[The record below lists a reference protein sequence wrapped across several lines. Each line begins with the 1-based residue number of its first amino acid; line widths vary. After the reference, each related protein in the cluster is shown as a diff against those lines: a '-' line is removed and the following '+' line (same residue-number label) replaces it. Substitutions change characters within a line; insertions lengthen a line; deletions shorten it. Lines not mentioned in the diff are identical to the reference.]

1 MTEQEWLGNNQL
13 SLDIWSKKYRYKD
26 ESFEQWLDRVSG
38 NNSEIKRLIREKK
51 FLFGGRTLANR
62 GIPNSGSFS
71 NCYSIGYVPDSLE
84 GIMDVAT
91 KIAMTFKAQGGQGLS
106 LSKIRPKGSIIA
118 GQYPSDGIVPFMNI
132 FNTVTESVS
141 QGGSRKGA
149 LIMSIDAW
157 HPEAETFIKIKED
170 FNKINKANLS
180 VEIDDDFME
189 HVAYDS
195 NQLVECKSVSGDLY
209 TVNPI
214 KIFNTICESA
224 WKSAEPGIL
233 FADRLRNYN
242 MMEFVDNY
250 QIETTNPCGEQPL
263 PKHGACNLCS
273 INISE
278 YVIDPYTPKARID
291 YLELKKDIETIVS
304 EMDKVL
310 EENLDRHA
318 LPEQKE
324 MARKYRNIGCG
335 IMGLADL
342 FVKLGIR
349 YGSADSIGIASHLM
363 KFIFRESVKV
373 SAANGRIYG
382 SFPGYDPKVWDS
394 TIIKNAFTE
403 EEIKELKKQNTL
415 RNCSLLSIAPTGSIG
430 TMLNISTGVEPF
442 FALSFNRRTETMS
455 GETYKVEIKAVEEY
469 RRTTGNQGELPNYFI
484 TSAEIPWKER
494 VNMQAALQEYCDTA
508 ISSTVNLPKETTV
521 EDVKDL
527 YKYAWKKGCKG
538 ITIYREGSR
547 DPILFTEPKKEEKI
561 SEQVSLN
568 TEDAKLQLE
577 AKHELRR
584 GEIVKTGDHWLG
596 LKRTLTTGCGTLH
609 CEAFFDPN
617 TGELRECYLSKGS
630 TGGCNNFMIGLSR
643 MISLASRGGVGIDNI
658 LDQLKSCGVCPSYAV
673 RKATKNDVSKGSCCP
688 VAVGNALRDMHKEIQ
703 GIICE
708 CNEYKPNPD
717 IFPGGQKAL
726 DSLKEKGI
734 YLKKIDGGFTPEYIA
749 LEDIPKRESQSS
761 AEAVKEYF
769 QNNSLEE
776 CPNCHERTLIH
787 TGGCVSCP
795 NCSWTKCN

>member
-1 MTEQEWLGNNQL
+1 MDKNIELTAWEWLNKNQL
-13 SLDIWSKKYRYKD
+13 SYDIWSNKYRYQN
-26 ESFEQWLDRVSG
+26 ETFVQWLDRVSG
-38 NNSEIKRLIREKK
+38 GNSEIKNLIKEKK

-71 NCYSIGYVPDSLE
+71 NCYSIGYVPDSLD
-84 GIMDVAT
+84 GIMDVAH

-106 LSKIRPKGSIIA
+106 LSKIRPKGSMIA
-118 GQYPSDGIVPFMNI
+118 GQYSSDGIVPFMNI
-132 FNTVTESVS
+132 FNTITESVS

-149 LIMSIDAW
+149 LMMSIDAW

-170 FNKINKANLS
+170 FSKINKANLS
-180 VEIDDDFME
+180 VELNDQFMKFAE
-189 HVAYDS
+189 TGMTGELKVKGQNYHI
-195 NQLVECKSVSGDLY
+195 EPK
-209 TVNPI
+209 

-233 FADRLRNYN
+233 FVDRLRNYN
-242 MMEFVDNY
+242 LMEFVDNY

-278 YVIDPYTPKARID
+278 YVINPYTPSARID
-291 YLELKKDIETIVS
+291 YVSLKDDIETIIS

-310 EENLDRHA
+310 EENLERHA

-349 YGSADSIGIASHLM
+349 YGSADSIGIANYLM
-363 KFIFRESVKV
+363 RFIFRESVMV

-382 SFPGYDPKVWDS
+382 SFPEYNPKVWDS
-394 TIIKNAFTE
+394 TIIKNAFDE

-469 RRTTGNQGELPNYFI
+469 RRTTGNQRELPNYFI

-494 VNMQAALQEYCDTA
+494 VDMQAALQEYCDTA

-521 EDVKDL
+521 EDVKNL

-547 DPILFTEPKKEEKI
+547 NPILFTESKKEEKI
-561 SEQVSLN
+561 SEQISLN
-568 TEDAKLQLE
+568 TENAKLQLE
-577 AKHELRR
+577 TKHELQR
-584 GEIVKTGDHWLG
+584 GEIIKTGDHWIG

-658 LDQLKSCGVCPSYAV
+658 LDQLKSCGTCPSYAV
-673 RKATKNDVSKGSCCP
+673 RQATKKDCSKGSCCP

-703 GIICE
+703 EIICE
-708 CNEYKPNPD
+708 CREGS
-717 IFPGGQKAL
+717 ITQK
-726 DSLKEKGI
+726 E
-734 YLKKIDGGFTPEYIA
+734 
-749 LEDIPKRESQSS
+749 IPANQPLVNKMTKFDKVS
-761 AEAVKEYF
+761 V
-769 QNNSLEE
+769 LEE
-776 CPNCHERTLIH
+776 CPSCHEKTLIH
-787 TGGCVSCP
+787 QGGCIQCNSCGYSK
-795 NCSWTKCN
+795 CS

>member
-1 MTEQEWLGNNQL
+1 MDKNIELTAWEWLNKNQL
-13 SLDIWSKKYRYKD
+13 SYDIWSNKYRYQN
-26 ESFEQWLDRVSG
+26 ETFVQWLDRVSG
-38 NNSEIKRLIREKK
+38 GNSKIKNLIKEKK

-71 NCYSIGYVPDSLE
+71 NCYSIGYVPDSLD
-84 GIMDVAT
+84 GIMDVAH

-106 LSKIRPKGSIIA
+106 LSKIRPKGSMIA
-118 GQYPSDGIVPFMNI
+118 GQYSSDGIVPFMNI
-132 FNTVTESVS
+132 FNTITESVS

-149 LIMSIDAW
+149 LMMSIDAW

-170 FNKINKANLS
+170 FSKINKANLS
-180 VEIDDDFME
+180 VELNDQFMKFAE
-189 HVAYDS
+189 TGMTGELKVKGQNYHI
-195 NQLVECKSVSGDLY
+195 EPK
-209 TVNPI
+209 

-224 WKSAEPGIL
+224 WNSAEPGIL
-233 FADRLRNYN
+233 FVDRLRNYN
-242 MMEFVDNY
+242 LMEFVDNY

-278 YVIDPYTPKARID
+278 YVINPYTPNARID
-291 YLELKKDIETIVS
+291 YVSLKDDIETIIS

-310 EENLDRHA
+310 EENLEHHA

-349 YGSADSIGIASHLM
+349 YGSADSIGIANYLM
-363 KFIFRESVKV
+363 RFIFRESVMV

-382 SFPGYDPKVWDS
+382 SFPEYNPKVWDS
-394 TIIKNAFTE
+394 TIIKNAFDK

-469 RRTTGNQGELPNYFI
+469 RKTTGNQRELPNYFI

-494 VNMQAALQEYCDTA
+494 VDMQAALQEYCDTA

-521 EDVKDL
+521 EDVKNL

-568 TEDAKLQLE
+568 TENAKLQLE
-577 AKHELRR
+577 TKHELQR
-584 GEIVKTGDHWLG
+584 GEIIKTGDHWIG

-658 LDQLKSCGVCPSYAV
+658 LDQLKSCGTCPSYAV
-673 RKATKNDVSKGSCCP
+673 RQATRKDCSKGSCCP

-703 GIICE
+703 EIICE
-708 CNEYKPNPD
+708 CRKGS
-717 IFPGGQKAL
+717 ITQKEISTNQ
-726 DSLKEKGI
+726 SLVNKMTEFDKV
-734 YLKKIDGGFTPEYIA
+734 
-749 LEDIPKRESQSS
+749 S
-761 AEAVKEYF
+761 V
-769 QNNSLEE
+769 LEE
-776 CPNCHERTLIH
+776 CPSCHEKTLIH
-787 TGGCVSCP
+787 QGGCIQCNSCGYSK
-795 NCSWTKCN
+795 CS

>member
-1 MTEQEWLGNNQL
+1 
-13 SLDIWSKKYRYKD
+13 
-26 ESFEQWLDRVSG
+26 
-38 NNSEIKRLIREKK
+38 
-51 FLFGGRTLANR
+51 
-62 GIPNSGSFS
+62 
-71 NCYSIGYVPDSLE
+71 
-84 GIMDVAT
+84 
-91 KIAMTFKAQGGQGLS
+91 
-106 LSKIRPKGSIIA
+106 
-118 GQYPSDGIVPFMNI
+118 
-132 FNTVTESVS
+132 
-141 QGGSRKGA
+141 
-149 LIMSIDAW
+149 
-157 HPEAETFIKIKED
+157 
-170 FNKINKANLS
+170 
-180 VEIDDDFME
+180 
-189 HVAYDS
+189 
-195 NQLVECKSVSGDLY
+195 
-209 TVNPI
+209 
-214 KIFNTICESA
+214 
-224 WKSAEPGIL
+224 
-233 FADRLRNYN
+233 
-242 MMEFVDNY
+242 
-250 QIETTNPCGEQPL
+250 
-263 PKHGACNLCS
+263 
-273 INISE
+273 
-278 YVIDPYTPKARID
+278 
-291 YLELKKDIETIVS
+291 
-304 EMDKVL
+304 MDKVL

-318 LPEQKE
+318 LPEQRE
-324 MARKYRNIGCG
+324 TARKYRNIGIG

-342 FVKLGIR
+342 FVKLGIK

-382 SFPGYDPKVWDS
+382 SFPGYNPKVWDS

-494 VNMQAALQEYCDTA
+494 VDMQAALQEYCDTA

-568 TEDAKLQLE
+568 TENAKFQLE

-658 LDQLKSCGVCPSYAV
+658 LDQLKSCGTCPSYAV
-673 RKATKNDVSKGSCCP
+673 RQATRKDCSKGSCCP

-703 GIICE
+703 NIICE

>member
-1 MTEQEWLGNNQL
+1 
-13 SLDIWSKKYRYKD
+13 
-26 ESFEQWLDRVSG
+26 
-38 NNSEIKRLIREKK
+38 
-51 FLFGGRTLANR
+51 
-62 GIPNSGSFS
+62 
-71 NCYSIGYVPDSLE
+71 
-84 GIMDVAT
+84 MDVAH

-106 LSKIRPKGSIIA
+106 LSKIRPKGSLIA

-149 LIMSIDAW
+149 LMMSIDAW

-170 FNKINKANLS
+170 LNKINKANLS
-180 VEIDDDFME
+180 VELNDQFMKFAE
-189 HVAYDS
+189 AGMTGELEVKGQNYHV
-195 NQLVECKSVSGDLY
+195 EPK
-209 TVNPI
+209 

-233 FADRLRNYN
+233 FVDRLRNYN
-242 MMEFVDNY
+242 LMEFVDDY

-263 PKHGACNLCS
+263 CKHGACNLCS
-273 INISE
+273 INVSE
-278 YVIDPYTPKARID
+278 YVIDPYTPKARINYISLRD
-291 YLELKKDIETIVS
+291 DIETIIS

-310 EENLDRHA
+310 EENLERHA

-324 MARKYRNIGCG
+324 MAKKYRNIGCG

-349 YGSADSIGIASHLM
+349 YGSADSIGIASNLM
-363 KFIFRESVKV
+363 KFIFREAVKV

-382 SFPGYDPKVWDS
+382 NFPGYDSKVWNS
-394 TIIKNAFTE
+394 NIIINAFTKD
-403 EEIKELKKQNTL
+403 EIEELKKQNTL

-430 TMLNISTGVEPF
+430 TMFNISTGVEPF
-442 FALSFNRRTETMS
+442 FALSFNRRTESMN
-455 GETYKVEIKAVEEY
+455 GETYKVEVKAVEEY
-469 RRTTGNQGELPNYFI
+469 RKATGNKGGLPSYFI
-484 TSAEIPWKER
+484 TSADIPWKER
-494 VNMQAALQEYCDTA
+494 IDIQAALQEYCDTA
-508 ISSTVNLPKETTV
+508 ISSTVNLPKETTI
-521 EDVKDL
+521 EDVKEL

-538 ITIYREGSR
+538 ITIYRDGSR
-547 DPILFTEPKKEEKI
+547 NPILSAESTKEEKI
-561 SEQVSLN
+561 SKEVSIN

-577 AKHELRR
+577 AKHKLQR

-658 LDQLKSCGVCPSYAV
+658 LDQLKSCGTCPSYAV
-673 RKATKNDVSKGSCCP
+673 RQATKKDTSKGSCCP

-703 GIICE
+703 DIICE
-708 CNEYKPNPD
+708 CNGTILTQEQAEEVINQPLVN
-717 IFPGGQKAL
+717 
-726 DSLKEKGI
+726 
-734 YLKKIDGGFTPEYIA
+734 KI
-749 LEDIPKRESQSS
+749 
-761 AEAVKEYF
+761 AEEMIKLGSKT
-769 QNNSLEE
+769 SLEE
-776 CPNCHERTLIH
+776 CPSCHEKTLIH
-787 TGGCVSCP
+787 QGGCIQCNSCGY
-795 NCSWTKCN
+795 SKCN

>member
-1 MTEQEWLGNNQL
+1 MTEQDWLNNNQL
-13 SLDIWSKKYRYKD
+13 SLDIWNNKYRNQTKD

-71 NCYSIGYVPDSLE
+71 NCYSIGYVPDSLD
-84 GIMDVAT
+84 GIMDVAH

-106 LSKIRPKGSIIA
+106 LSKIRPKGSMIA
-118 GQYPSDGIVPFMNI
+118 EQYPSDGIVPFMNI
-132 FNTVTESVS
+132 FNIVTESVS

-149 LIMSIDAW
+149 LMMSIDAW

-170 FNKINKANLS
+170 LNKINKANLS
-180 VEIDDDFME
+180 VELNDQFMKFAE
-189 HVAYDS
+189 VGMTGELEVKGQNYHV
-195 NQLVECKSVSGDLY
+195 EPK
-209 TVNPI
+209 
-214 KIFNTICESA
+214 KIFNTICEAA

-233 FADRLRNYN
+233 FVDRLRNYN
-242 MMEFVDNY
+242 LMEFVDDY

-278 YVIDPYTPKARID
+278 YVIDPYTPNAKID
-291 YLELKKDIETIVS
+291 YISLKGDIETIIS

-310 EENLDRHA
+310 EENLEHHA

-349 YGSADSIGIASHLM
+349 YGSADSISIANYLM
-363 KFIFRESVKV
+363 RFIFRESVMV

-382 SFPGYDPKVWDS
+382 SFPGYNPKVWDS
-394 TIIKNAFTE
+394 TIIKNAFDG

-442 FALSFNRRTETMS
+442 FALSFNRRTESMN

-494 VNMQAALQEYCDTA
+494 VDMQAALQEYCDTA

-584 GEIVKTGDHWLG
+584 GEIIKPGDHWLG
-596 LKRTLTTGCGTLH
+596 LKRTLVTGCGTLH
-609 CEAFFDPN
+609 VTAYFDPN

-630 TGGCNNFMIGLSR
+630 TGGCNNFMVGLSR
-643 MISLASRGGVGIDNI
+643 MISLSARGGIKIDNI

-673 RKATKNDVSKGSCCP
+673 RSATKKDTSKGSCCP
-688 VAVGNALRDMHKEIQ
+688 VAVGNALRDMYNEMQ
-703 GIICE
+703 EIICE
-708 CNEYKPNPD
+708 C
-717 IFPGGQKAL
+717 
-726 DSLKEKGI
+726 KEGTILTQEKVETAINQPLVNKVAKEMNKLG
-734 YLKKIDGGFTPEYIA
+734 
-749 LEDIPKRESQSS
+749 
-761 AEAVKEYF
+761 AET
-769 QNNSLEE
+769 SLEE
-776 CPNCHERTLIH
+776 CPSCHEKTLIH
-787 TGGCVSCP
+787 QGGCIQCNSCGY
-795 NCSWTKCN
+795 SKCN

>member
-1 MTEQEWLGNNQL
+1 MDKNIELTAWEWLNKNQL
-13 SLDIWSKKYRYKD
+13 SYDIWSNKYRYQN
-26 ESFEQWLDRVSG
+26 ETFVQWLDRVSG
-38 NNSEIKRLIREKK
+38 GNSEIKNLIKEKK

-71 NCYSIGYVPDSLE
+71 NCYSIGYVPDSLD
-84 GIMDVAT
+84 GIMDVAH

-106 LSKIRPKGSIIA
+106 LSKIRPKGSMIA
-118 GQYPSDGIVPFMNI
+118 GQYSSDGIVPFMNI
-132 FNTVTESVS
+132 FNTITESVS

-149 LIMSIDAW
+149 LMMSIDAW

-170 FNKINKANLS
+170 FSKINKANLS
-180 VEIDDDFME
+180 VELNDQFMKFAE
-189 HVAYDS
+189 TGMTGELKVKGQNYHI
-195 NQLVECKSVSGDLY
+195 EPK
-209 TVNPI
+209 

-233 FADRLRNYN
+233 FVDRLRNYN
-242 MMEFVDNY
+242 LMEFVDNY

-278 YVIDPYTPKARID
+278 YVINPYTPSAKID
-291 YLELKKDIETIVS
+291 YVSLKDDIETIIS

-310 EENLDRHA
+310 EENLERHA

-349 YGSADSIGIASHLM
+349 YGSADSIGIANYLM
-363 KFIFRESVKV
+363 RFIFRESVMV

-382 SFPGYDPKVWDS
+382 SFPEYNPKVWDS
-394 TIIKNAFTE
+394 TIIKNAFDE

-469 RRTTGNQGELPNYFI
+469 RRTTGNQRELPNYFI

-494 VNMQAALQEYCDTA
+494 VDMQAALQEYCDTA

-521 EDVKDL
+521 EDVKNL

-568 TEDAKLQLE
+568 TENAKLQLE
-577 AKHELRR
+577 TKHELQR
-584 GEIVKTGDHWLG
+584 GEIIKTGDHWIG

-658 LDQLKSCGVCPSYAV
+658 LDQLKSCGTCPSYAV
-673 RKATKNDVSKGSCCP
+673 RQATRKDCSKGSCCP

-703 GIICE
+703 EIICE
-708 CNEYKPNPD
+708 CREGS
-717 IFPGGQKAL
+717 ITQKEISTNQ
-726 DSLKEKGI
+726 SLVNKMTEFD
-734 YLKKIDGGFTPEYIA
+734 KI
-749 LEDIPKRESQSS
+749 S
-761 AEAVKEYF
+761 V
-769 QNNSLEE
+769 LEE
-776 CPNCHERTLIH
+776 CPSCHEKTLIH
-787 TGGCVSCP
+787 QGGCIQCNSCGYSK
-795 NCSWTKCN
+795 CS

>member
-1 MTEQEWLGNNQL
+1 MDKNIELTAWEWLNKNQL
-13 SLDIWSKKYRYKD
+13 SYDIWSNKYRYQN
-26 ESFEQWLDRVSG
+26 ETFVQWLDRVSG
-38 NNSEIKRLIREKK
+38 GNSEIKNLIKEKK

-71 NCYSIGYVPDSLE
+71 NCYSIGYVPDSLD
-84 GIMDVAT
+84 GIMDVAH

-106 LSKIRPKGSIIA
+106 LSKIRPKGSMIA
-118 GQYPSDGIVPFMNI
+118 GQYSSDGIVPFMNI

-149 LIMSIDAW
+149 LMMSIDAW

-170 FNKINKANLS
+170 FSKINKANLS
-180 VEIDDDFME
+180 IELNDQFMKFAE
-189 HVAYDS
+189 TGMTGELEVKGQNYHI
-195 NQLVECKSVSGDLY
+195 EPK
-209 TVNPI
+209 

-233 FADRLRNYN
+233 FVDRLRNYN
-242 MMEFVDNY
+242 LMEFVDNY

-278 YVIDPYTPKARID
+278 YVINPYTPSARID
-291 YLELKKDIETIVS
+291 YVSLKDDIETIIS

-310 EENLDRHA
+310 EENLERHA

-324 MARKYRNIGCG
+324 MAMKYRNIGCG

-349 YGSADSIGIASHLM
+349 YGSADSIGIANYLM
-363 KFIFRESVKV
+363 RFIFRESVMV

-382 SFPGYDPKVWDS
+382 SFPEYNPKVWDS
-394 TIIKNAFTE
+394 TIIKNAFDE

-494 VNMQAALQEYCDTA
+494 VDMQAALQEYCDTA

-521 EDVKDL
+521 EDVKNL

-568 TEDAKLQLE
+568 TENAKLQLE
-577 AKHELRR
+577 AKHELQR
-584 GEIVKTGDHWLG
+584 GEIIKTGDHWIG

-643 MISLASRGGVGIDNI
+643 MISLASRGGVSIDNI
-658 LDQLKSCGVCPSYAV
+658 LDQLKSCGTCPSYAV
-673 RKATKNDVSKGSCCP
+673 RQATRKDCSKGSCCP

-703 GIICE
+703 DIICE
-708 CNEYKPNPD
+708 CKGEDKKLIAYYIPGLYAFNPGETIPEGYITLD
-717 IFPGGQKAL
+717 EIPRKEGQSQAEAAK
-726 DSLKEKGI
+726 
-734 YLKKIDGGFTPEYIA
+734 EYI
-749 LEDIPKRESQSS
+749 
-761 AEAVKEYF
+761 
-769 QNNSLEE
+769 QNLHKNSSLEE
-776 CPNCHERTLIH
+776 CPNCHEKTLIH
-787 TGGCVSCP
+787 QGGCIQCNSCGYSK
-795 NCSWTKCN
+795 CS

>member
-1 MTEQEWLGNNQL
+1 MDKNIELTAWEWLNKNQL
-13 SLDIWSKKYRYKD
+13 SYDIWSNKYRYQN
-26 ESFEQWLDRVSG
+26 ETFVQWLDRVSG
-38 NNSEIKRLIREKK
+38 GNSEIKNLIKKKK

-71 NCYSIGYVPDSLE
+71 NCYSIGYVPDSLD
-84 GIMDVAT
+84 GIMDVAH

-106 LSKIRPKGSIIA
+106 LSKIRPKGSMIA
-118 GQYPSDGIVPFMNI
+118 GQYSSDGIVPFMNI

-149 LIMSIDAW
+149 LMMSIDAW

-170 FNKINKANLS
+170 FSKINKANLS
-180 VEIDDDFME
+180 IELNDQFMKFAE
-189 HVAYDS
+189 TGMTGELEVKGQNYHI
-195 NQLVECKSVSGDLY
+195 EPK
-209 TVNPI
+209 

-233 FADRLRNYN
+233 FVDRLRNYN
-242 MMEFVDNY
+242 LMEFVDNY

-278 YVIDPYTPKARID
+278 YVINPYTPSARID
-291 YLELKKDIETIVS
+291 YVSLKDDIETIIS

-310 EENLDRHA
+310 EENLERHA

-324 MARKYRNIGCG
+324 MAMKYRNIGCG

-349 YGSADSIGIASHLM
+349 YGSADSIGIANYLM
-363 KFIFRESVKV
+363 RFIFRESVMV

-382 SFPGYDPKVWDS
+382 SFPEYNPKVWDS
-394 TIIKNAFTE
+394 TIIKNAFDE

-494 VNMQAALQEYCDTA
+494 VDMQAALQEYCDTA

-521 EDVKDL
+521 EDVKNL

-561 SEQVSLN
+561 SEQISLN
-568 TEDAKLQLE
+568 TENAKLQLE
-577 AKHELRR
+577 AKHELQR
-584 GEIVKTGDHWLG
+584 GEIIKTGDHWIG

-643 MISLASRGGVGIDNI
+643 MISLASRGGVSIDNI
-658 LDQLKSCGVCPSYAV
+658 LDQLKSCGTCPSYAV
-673 RKATKNDVSKGSCCP
+673 RQATRKDCSKGSCCP

-703 GIICE
+703 DIICE
-708 CNEYKPNPD
+708 CKGEDKKLTAYYIPGLYAFNPGETIPEGYITLD
-717 IFPGGQKAL
+717 EIPRKEGQSQAEAAK
-726 DSLKEKGI
+726 
-734 YLKKIDGGFTPEYIA
+734 EYI
-749 LEDIPKRESQSS
+749 
-761 AEAVKEYF
+761 
-769 QNNSLEE
+769 QNLHKNSSLEE
-776 CPNCHERTLIH
+776 CPNCHEKTLIH
-787 TGGCVSCP
+787 QGGCIQCNSCGYSK
-795 NCSWTKCN
+795 CS